1 MRRQAVQHL
10 AGAVG
15 GAVVDDQNLALGRQ
29 RHLEQPRITAATVA
43 DSLKT
48 GTMIEI
54 SGGHGRLAVSPDAAA
69 DRRRVR
75 RFRFFGGAFATGAG
89 RYSISTLLIVATGR
103 PAEVN

>member
-1 MRRQAVQHL
+1 MTIRISRS
-10 AGAVG
+10 AGSG
-15 GAVVDDQNLALGRQ
+15 TSISR
-29 RHLEQPRITAATVA
+29 RITAATVA

-54 SGGHGRLAVSPDAAA
+54 RGGTRGASIASRGARH
-69 DRRRVR
+69 
-75 RFRFFGGAFATGAG
+75 RFFLGGAFATGAG